1 MTVLAMAIGNS
12 TFAVAPVTVDLG
24 ADQVRRLPVPVLTD
38 WYSCRDL
45 LLDVAG
51 DDEITA
57 IGIAC
62 PDTVYGTMTAA
73 TMQRW
78 RRGFTVVAAVR
89 RLFPVAVVEMA
100 TDRLCET
107 LAYRTFGA
115 GDRVDPALAGAGVLA
130 LLAEDRADGRTAP
143 DDGADAS
150 ARFLG
155 SRAGRIVSDRNWC
168 RRRPSR

>member
-12 TFAVAPVTVDLG
+12 TFAVAPVTVDLD
-24 ADQVRRLPVPVLTD
+24 AAQVRRLPVPVLTD

-45 LLDVAG
+45 LLDVSG

-57 IGIAC
+57 IGISC
-62 PDTVYGTMTAA
+62 PDTVYGSMTAA

-78 RRGFTVVAAVR
+78 RRGFTVVTAVR
-89 RLFPVAVVEMA
+89 RLFPVAVVEVA

-107 LAYRTFGA
+107 LAHRSFGA
-115 GDRVDPALAGAGVLA
+115 GCRVEPALAGAGVLA
-130 LLAEDRADGRTAP
+130 LLAEERADGRLPAEYGVDT
-143 DDGADAS
+143 S

-155 SRAGRIVSDRNWC
+155 SRAGRIVSDRNRC
-168 RRRPSR
+168 RRRPL